1 MTKNSIMTDN
11 LDMYKREDILKTIA
25 DREIESIALQFT
37 DIRGKIKSLFLS
49 SSQINEILNNE
60 IAFDGSSISGFREN
74 ETMDLVFHPDL
85 ETFKIYPYNIPKLKN
100 TARFICDIYNS
111 DGTPFEGCPRCN
123 LKKII
128 KKTETE
134 YGYTMNIGPEIE
146 FFLFKTDENNNI
158 LNNVFNHVG
167 YYDLNSEENIEEVLN
182 QMVIAMEKM
191 GLEFDAIHHE
201 AAPLQFEVDLEYD
214 NILKTADNLMTFK
227 YIAKMTAGMFGFTAS
242 FMPKPLFGVNG
253 SGLHLNISLNKN
265 GENAFFD
272 KDNIYQLSQEALY
285 SVGSLLKNI
294 NGITAV
300 LNPTVNSY
308 KRLVR
313 DYEAPVYLA
322 WSVVTRSA
330 LVRIPQ
336 KRGSA
341 TRLEL
346 RSPDFSTNP
355 YLSFAVLLQTCID
368 GIRNQ
373 TDPPKPIEKNLFL
386 LSSNEI
392 KMRKIKSLPRN
403 MFSALENF
411 EKSLLANAALGS
423 YIFEE
428 FLKTKRKEWKLYRKQ
443 VTPWEL
449 KNYMDV

>member
-1 MTKNSIMTDN
+1 
-11 LDMYKREDILKTIA
+11 MYSHSDILKIIKEK
-25 DREIESIALQFT
+25 EIESIALQFT
-37 DIRGKIKSLFLS
+37 DIKGQLKNLLLPVSRID
-49 SSQINEILNNE
+49 EILNNE
-60 IAFDGSSISGFREN
+60 VAFDGSSISGFREN
-74 ETMDLVFHPDL
+74 QTMDLVFHPDI
-85 ETFKIYPYNIPKLKN
+85 ETFAVFPSNITKLKR

-111 DGTPFEGCPRCN
+111 DGTPFIGCPRCN

-128 KKTETE
+128 LKMDSI
-134 YGYTMNIGPEIE
+134 YGYKMNIGPEIE

-158 LNNVFNHVG
+158 QNNVFDHVG
-167 YYDLNSEENIEEVLN
+167 YYDLNVEEKLEEVLN
-182 QMVIAMEKM
+182 QMVIAMEQM

-227 YIAKMTAGMFGFTAS
+227 YIAKMTAGMSGMTAS
-242 FMPKPLFGVNG
+242 FMPKPLYGVNG
-253 SGLHLNISLNKN
+253 SGLHLNISLEKN
-265 GENAFFD
+265 SKNAFRD
-272 KDNIYQLSQEALY
+272 DSGTYRLSEEALY

-330 LVRIPQ
+330 LIRVPK
-336 KRGSA
+336 KRGDS

-355 YLSFAVLLQTCID
+355 YLAFAVLLQTCID
-368 GIRNQ
+368 GIRNKI
-373 TDPPKPIEKNLFL
+373 DPPKPIEKNLFQ

-403 MFSALENF
+403 MYTALENF
-411 EKSLLANAALGS
+411 EKSMLSKAALGE
-423 YIFEE
+423 YIFNE
-428 FLKTKRKEWKLYRKQ
+428 FLNTKRKEWKLYRKQ
-443 VTPWEL
+443 VTPWEV
-449 KNYMDV
+449 KNYMEV

>member
-1 MTKNSIMTDN
+1 
-11 LDMYKREDILKTIA
+11 MYSRADIIKTVKEQ
-25 DREIESIALQFT
+25 EIKSIALQFT
-37 DIRGKIKSLFLS
+37 DIKGQIKNLMLPSN
-49 SSQINEILNNE
+49 QIESILNNE

-74 ETMDLVFHPDL
+74 STMDLVFYPDI
-85 ETFKIYPYNIPKLKN
+85 ETFRIYPANIPKLKG

-128 KKTETE
+128 SKMNEN

-167 YYDLNSEENIEEVLN
+167 YYDLNAEENIEEVLN
-182 QMVIAMEKM
+182 QMVIAMESM

-227 YIAKMTAGMFGFTAS
+227 YIAKMVAGTFGFTAS

-253 SGLHLNISLNKN
+253 SGLHLNISLAKDNK
-265 GENAFFD
+265 NAFFD
-272 KDNIYQLSQEALY
+272 EQNTYQLSNEALF

-300 LNPTVNSY
+300 MNPTVNSY

-346 RSPDFSTNP
+346 RSPDFSMNP
-355 YLSFAVLLQTCID
+355 YLAFAVLLQTCID
-368 GIRNQ
+368 GIRNKI
-373 TDPPKPIEKNLFL
+373 DPPKPIEKNLFL

-411 EKSLLANAALGS
+411 EKSLLARAALGN

-428 FLKTKRKEWKLYRKQ
+428 FLKTKRKEWKMYRKQ
-443 VTPWEL
+443 VTPWEI